1 MTVPDAQSALD
12 KATAAVAQTAA
23 AVVSAQTAGQ
33 QQIAVAQQQV
43 VAVQA
48 AVAQQIA
55 AAQKANAD
63 AVAAQAAAKGAL
75 AQAVAAMPVDLGP
88 LILAAKPGDTIAP
101 LAAATEVLNL
111 TIDLKI
117 ANLTI
122 DLAGVPL
129 TETPSAG
136 ASSDI
141 VVHAPNF
148 TAKRWNTVKGGVGFR
163 VYAPNAKFL
172 FCHFDGEISAILTGE
187 NGTDM
192 LVSDCELGA
201 NFGAV
206 PVYVTTDRA
215 SFIRTRFGGAMA
227 EYDLRWDVD
236 SNGRT
241 PAGALVEDCEFWNT
255 ALFGKDTVGF
265 RMIHSMRFNHSR
277 VHGDIRIGQVAKTG
291 FPALT
296 PVDCARDCIID
307 TCQFDKI
314 TRGGAA
320 LRIMEGATVTL
331 LNPEFWGDGFSDW
344 ISIDAGSEL
353 VIKKPIL
360 HLPPG
365 VNPKPI
371 VSASATGKWTSDP
384 VTIFNDCTPDRLY
397 VAAAPAAP
405 ATK

>member
-1 MTVPDAQSALD
+1 MTLPDAQSAAANADANLARLVQIAAQAD
-12 KATAAVAQTAA
+12 ADASKSNMALAQAQADAASKGNAQAAAHIALEQGKAAQTAA
-23 AVVSAQTAGQ
+23 HVM
-33 QQIAVAQQQV
+33 
-43 VAVQA
+43 
-48 AVAQQIA
+48 
-55 AAQKANAD
+55 
-63 AVAAQAAAKGAL
+63 L
-75 AQAVAAMPVDLGP
+75 AQAVAAVPVDLGP
-88 LILAAKPGDTIAP
+88 LIFAAKPGDTIAP

-122 DLAGVPL
+122 DLANVPL

-141 VVHAPNF
+141 IVHAPNF
-148 TAKRWNTVKGGVGFR
+148 TAKRWNVVKGGVGFR
-163 VYAPNAKFL
+163 VYSPFAKFL
-172 FCHFDGEISAILTGE
+172 FSHFDGEISAILTGE

-201 NFGAV
+201 KFGAV
-206 PVYVTTDRA
+206 AVYVVTDRA
-215 SFIRTRFGGAMA
+215 SFIRTKFGGAMA

-236 SNGRT
+236 GNGRT
-241 PAGALVEDCEFWNT
+241 PVGALVEDCEFWNT

-265 RMIHSMRFNHSR
+265 RMIHSMRFNNSR
-277 VHGDIRIGQVAKTG
+277 VHGDIRIGQVAKAG

-314 TRGGAA
+314 TRGGAG

-331 LNPEFWGDGFSDW
+331 LNPEFWGDALTDW

-371 VSASATGKWTSDP
+371 VSASATGKWTSDQ
-384 VTIFNDCTPDRLY
+384 VTVFNDCTPDRLY
-397 VAAAPAAP
+397 VAPAAP